1 MPLPSRR
8 TFPRLILSAA
18 FSLVPS
24 AAHAALPDAG
34 ATAADVMTATEHRA
48 AAEHK
53 NILLTFGASW
63 CSNCRLFDKFL
74 ADPTIRPIIDKAF
87 VLADLDTG
95 ELPSDRR
102 HANIPGGEK
111 LQTSLGGKDA
121 GYPYIVMLDPAGK
134 LLAGSAR
141 PASLSHPSN
150 IGYPVA
156 PWEIDWFMDMLK
168 KSAPILTPGDT
179 ATIRTWLNTHA
190 PK

>member
-1 MPLPSRR
+1 MPSRR
-8 TFPRLILSAA
+8 TLPSLVFSAA
-18 FSLVPS
+18 LALIPTAAQAAVPET
-24 AAHAALPDAG
+24 G

-63 CSNCRLFDKFL
+63 CGNCRLFDKFL

-95 ELPSDRR
+95 EHASDTR

-111 LQTSLGGKDA
+111 IQNALGGKDA
-121 GYPYIVMLDPAGK
+121 GYPYIVMLDPTGK
-134 LLAGSAR
+134 LLAGSNR
-141 PASLSHPSN
+141 PANLAHPGN

-156 PWEIDWFMDMLK
+156 PWEIDWFLDMLK
-168 KSAPILTPGDT
+168 KSAPTLTPQDT
-179 ATIRTWLNTHA
+179 ATIRTWLTTHG
-190 PK
+190 PGH